1 MGTRCNIRI
10 TYGNTNVYIYR
21 HWDGYLSET
30 GKDVY
35 EKLQQSRV
43 KEYNLGAQEEAQK
56 VNIINFIN
64 SFLHDNCYELTT
76 GVHGDIEYMYHFE
89 FNDAS
94 LITHLTVYQYNEN
107 RSVND
112 ELVPTTYSP
121 WAEGQTSFYNP
132 YEFTFYEVVQKEI
145 EKQEKHIQQLKK
157 QGRVPDYKS
166 LQFKKE
172 A

>member
-56 VNIINFIN
+56 VNIINFHKY
-64 SFLHDNCYELTT
+64 L
-76 GVHGDIEYMYHFE
+76 
-89 FNDAS
+89 
-94 LITHLTVYQYNEN
+94 
-107 RSVND
+107 
-112 ELVPTTYSP
+112 
-121 WAEGQTSFYNP
+121 
-132 YEFTFYEVVQKEI
+132 
-145 EKQEKHIQQLKK
+145 
-157 QGRVPDYKS
+157 
-166 LQFKKE
+166 
-172 A
+172 